1 MYKNT
6 TRKERINDAFN
17 YLRNQGIVMS
27 QKEVAAQMKASRSNI
42 SSALAGSELVLTD
55 KFLYRFNNAFGG
67 LFNFTWLLTGEGEML
82 QEDVNKKKDIVNSEQ
97 IVTITPSNEGYVTNT
112 YPIVPAA
119 LATQKNTD
127 VYKVLSEG
135 KVETSRLSS
144 FSLFPDVELYYTV
157 RLDAMSPNFISGDIL
172 ALASFPEDGTIV
184 AGTPYIIDTYSM
196 GFIFRMIYD
205 AGDRFEARA
214 LNTKSVYTPFTIM
227 KTDIIRVYRVIGM
240 ARLV

>member
-82 QEDVNKKKDIVNSEQ
+82 QEDVNKNDASRD
-97 IVTITPSNEGYVTNT
+97 
-112 YPIVPAA
+112 A
-119 LATQKNTD
+119 L
-127 VYKVLSEG
+127 
-135 KVETSRLSS
+135 
-144 FSLFPDVELYYTV
+144 
-157 RLDAMSPNFISGDIL
+157 
-172 ALASFPEDGTIV
+172 LASVVD
-184 AGTPYIIDTYSM
+184 
-196 GFIFRMIYD
+196 
-205 AGDRFEARA
+205 
-214 LNTKSVYTPFTIM
+214 
-227 KTDIIRVYRVIGM
+227 
-240 ARLV
+240 